1 MLKQWLELQEVSG
14 TKAAFEALA
23 NSQDAEEFA
32 RVGDEAQ
39 QDQSKGTPA
48 DGKSSSST

>member
-32 RVGDEAQ
+32 RVGDEAKQ
-39 QDQSKGTPA
+39 VREKVL
-48 DGKSSSST
+48 